1 MILGT
6 VSIKYTQ
13 KSHLIRELPYERH
26 LVVDGVVDV
35 ALPLD
40 VDQDDLGAVG
50 LGVDLPDADAVL
62 ELLHGDPV
70 LEEEVGDAAHVRT
83 QDEEVGG
90 EGVAAEHVVLP
101 GLGEHSRL
109 ALLLLFRHQSVGQIC
124 SLSLGLS
131 E

>member
-1 MILGT
+1 MLT
-6 VSIKYTQ
+6 
-13 KSHLIRELPYERH
+13 SHLIRKFPYERY
-26 LVVDGVVDV
+26 LVVDRVVDV

-40 VDQDDLGAVG
+40 VDQDDFGAVG
-50 LGVDLPDADAVL
+50 LGVDLLDADAVL

-70 LEEEVGDAAHVRT
+70 LEEEVGEAAHVRA

-109 ALLLLFRHQSVGQIC
+109 ALLLFVRHSF
-124 SLSLGLS
+124 
-131 E
+131 